1 MILGMTLDEAERIY
15 RQHNEGCM
23 CDVCRAVEKWYDEQ
37 HDDCMPEYT
46 RESRF
51 A

>member
-1 MILGMTLDEAERIY
+1 MILGMTLDEANKIY
-15 RQHNEGCM
+15 GQHNEGCM
-23 CDVCRAVEKWYDEQ
+23 CDVCRAVEKWNNE
-37 HDDCMPEYT
+37 HREDCQPEYT